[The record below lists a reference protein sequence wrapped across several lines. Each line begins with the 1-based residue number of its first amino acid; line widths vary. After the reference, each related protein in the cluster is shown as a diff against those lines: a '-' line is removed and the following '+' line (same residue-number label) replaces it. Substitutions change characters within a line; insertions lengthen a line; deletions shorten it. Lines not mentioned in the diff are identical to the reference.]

1 MKNFCNGFLKK
12 YATGIINF
20 EKKETIPL
28 STEKDKLYLK
38 QELCHICK
46 KKIYH

>member
-20 EKKETIPL
+20 EKKRNNTI
-28 STEKDKLYLK
+28 
-38 QELCHICK
+38 IN
-46 KKIYH
+46 